1 MISGGT
7 VQFELVGAS
16 SGWVAVGVS
25 ADQVM
30 GGDGIDDVFACQL
43 NPHRGFAVYAQDMYN
58 VQDGRANMRDS
69 VSRCQDVKGRCNA

>member
-30 GGDGIDDVFACQL
+30 GGDGVDDVFACQKHPD
-43 NPHRGFAVYAQDMYN
+43 NYNSAVFAQDMYN

-69 VSRCQDVKGRCNA
+69 VRT